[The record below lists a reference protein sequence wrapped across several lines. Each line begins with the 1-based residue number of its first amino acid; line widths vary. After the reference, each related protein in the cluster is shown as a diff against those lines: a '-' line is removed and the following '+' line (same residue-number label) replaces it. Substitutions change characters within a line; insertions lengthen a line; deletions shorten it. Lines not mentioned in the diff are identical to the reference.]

1 MNKKH
6 LFLQFLWKNKGKLL
20 LATIATLFF
29 FLYSF
34 CYLSPYKGK
43 VIDVETKKPIEG
55 AVVLVIYFAESPGIA
70 GSNFI
75 QENAQETLTDEN
87 GEFNITGKIAWFE
100 KGVWPEG
107 GVTIFKPGY
116 GLFPKHK
123 LSTAVGENRTW
134 PPPRKYVVY
143 ELPKLKSFEERK
155 KNVIY
160 ARIYDEIPYRKRKLY
175 WKVINQELKNLG
187 LPLNTM
193 TDWERNR

>member
-1 MNKKH
+1 MIKKITYI
-6 LFLQFLWKNKGKLL
+6 
-20 LATIATLFF
+20 TISSTIVIFIM
-29 FLYSF
+29 LYVF

-43 VIDVETKKPIEG
+43 VIDADTKKPIEG
-55 AVVLVIYFAESPGIA
+55 AVVLVIYFVESPGIA

-175 WKVINQELKNLG
+175 WKVINQERKNLG
-187 LPLNTM
+187 LRLNTM